1 MTEVGESKAAW
12 WKRCQVLSSAA
23 DGAWLELAL
32 RSLMSSS
39 TKAGSPS
46 ERNDEIASAA
56 EPRLTL
62 RITGAS
68 DLLAVCGVLLVYA
81 LVLWAGV
88 PSGTLAAVAG
98 AGLSSSGGDGRS
110 LFSLASI
117 DSVTEWS

>member
-1 MTEVGESKAAW
+1 M
-12 WKRCQVLSSAA
+12 LSNAA

-46 ERNDEIASAA
+46 DRNDEIASAA

-68 DLLAVCGVLLVYA
+68 DLLVVCGVLLVYA

-88 PSGTLAAVAG
+88 PSGTLAAEAG
-98 AGLSSSGGDGRS
+98 AGLSFSGGDGLS